1 MEYRS
6 YFMFCFPVKSV
17 GSKDKIGYGEKK
29 LTEICDAAKGET
41 WRSVEYRQ
49 CKILKIVTDMSVSFK
64 WQSFCQTSRI

>member
-1 MEYRS
+1 
-6 YFMFCFPVKSV
+6 MFCFPVKSV

-41 WRSVEYRQ
+41 GRSVEYRQ

-64 WQSFCQTSRI
+64 